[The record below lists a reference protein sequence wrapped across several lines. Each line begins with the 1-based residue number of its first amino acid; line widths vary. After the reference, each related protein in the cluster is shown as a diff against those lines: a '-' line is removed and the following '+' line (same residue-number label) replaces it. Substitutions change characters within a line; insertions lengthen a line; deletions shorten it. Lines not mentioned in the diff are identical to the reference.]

1 MQKHVYI
8 FIHDVV
14 CRVISLVTKFSL
26 EIGMEMHN
34 PAASLTIKYVQP
46 NDCNFDLLSFK
57 LIVLSS
63 TIIAVKYNGILQHLA

>member
-14 CRVISLVTKFSL
+14 DRVISLVTKFSL
-26 EIGMEMHN
+26 KIGMEMDN

-46 NDCNFDLLSFK
+46 NDCNFDLLD
-57 LIVLSS
+57 S
-63 TIIAVKYNGILQHLA
+63 T